1 MPVLTLQNAQ
11 ARVQVSPRIMTVAC
25 FLVQHSPM
33 LGHAASSQT
42 VARFLDRINRL
53 VSAKPALVGALTR
66 IQSGL
71 RCRSG
76 RALSGSMPLISF
88 MLPRLRLTGLLPSPF
103 FWDYAAA
110 MADFNDML
118 AGYRRF
124 RGPGWDDQPGRWCV
138 LGDEKIGRARV

>member
-1 MPVLTLQNAQ
+1 MWLRPICAAASATCCGSCLSTARGMPVLTLQNAQ

-76 RALSGSMPLISF
+76 RALSGSMRLISF
-88 MLPRLRLTGLLPSPF
+88 MLRSEEHTSELQSLMRIS
-103 FWDYAAA
+103 YAV
-110 MADFNDML
+110 FCL
-118 AGYRRF
+118 
-124 RGPGWDDQPGRWCV
+124 
-138 LGDEKIGRARV
+138 KKKKHKH

>member
-1 MPVLTLQNAQ
+1 
-11 ARVQVSPRIMTVAC
+11 MTVAC

-76 RALSGSMPLISF
+76 RALSGSMRLIS
-88 MLPRLRLTGLLPSPF
+88 LDRKSVVEGKSVSVRV
-103 FWDYAAA
+103 D
-110 MADFNDML
+110 
-118 AGYRRF
+118 
-124 RGPGWDDQPGRWCV
+124 
-138 LGDEKIGRARV
+138 LGGSRSIKKKHRY

>member
-1 MPVLTLQNAQ
+1 
-11 ARVQVSPRIMTVAC
+11 MTVAW

-66 IQSGL
+66 IPSGL

-76 RALSGSMPLISF
+76 RALSGSLRLISF
-88 MLPRLRLTGLLPSPF
+88 MLPRSRLTGLLPSHF
-103 FWDYAAA
+103 LWDYAGASA
-110 MADFNDML
+110 YCNDLMP
-118 AGYRRF
+118 GYLRF
-124 RGPGWDDQPGRWCV
+124 REHGWT
-138 LGDEKIGRARV
+138 